1 MIRAI
6 RIEPHAAR
14 ARLDGGEAVAVDVT
28 SALVWPA
35 VNHRVPGSI
44 RVVPEPVMRALD
56 AAKPAAEI
64 LARFGDLPSDREVI
78 AYCTCPNEETSAR
91 IAHFLRNHGRQA
103 WALHG
108 GLAAW
113 RTAGYPMEDKET
125 TPARVPSVDEDCP
138 DCDQDIGSHKA

>member
-1 MIRAI
+1 MIGSI

-14 ARLDGGEAVAVDVT
+14 ARLDASEAVALDVT

-35 VNHRVPGSI
+35 VNHRIPASV

-56 AAKPAAEI
+56 AARPPSEI
-64 LARFGDLPSDREVI
+64 LPHFRDLPADREVI

-91 IAHFLRNHGRQA
+91 IARYLRNHGRQA
-103 WALHG
+103 WALRG

-113 RTAGYPMEDKET
+113 RTAGYPMEDKAI
-125 TPARVPSVDEDCP
+125 TPARVPSAHEDCP
-138 DCDQDIGSHKA
+138 DCEQDVGSHRA

>member
-1 MIRAI
+1 MIGPI

-14 ARLDGGEAVAVDVT
+14 TRLDAGEAVPLDVT

-35 VNHRVPGSI
+35 VNHRLLGSV
-44 RVVPEPVMRALD
+44 RVVPEPVLRALD

-64 LARFGDLPSDREVI
+64 LNFFAGLPADREVI
-78 AYCTCPNEETSAR
+78 AYCTCPDEETSAR

-103 WALHG
+103 WALRG

-113 RTAGYPMEDKET
+113 RTAGYPMEAKAPVPAR
-125 TPARVPSVDEDCP
+125 TPAADEDCP
-138 DCDQDIGSHKA
+138 DCDQEVASHKA

>member
-1 MIRAI
+1 MIGPI

-14 ARLDGGEAVAVDVT
+14 ARLDAGEAVALDVT

-35 VNHRVPGSI
+35 VNHRIPGSV

-56 AAKPAAEI
+56 AARPAPQV
-64 LARFGDLPSDREVI
+64 LAYFDALPADRDVI
-78 AYCTCPNEETSAR
+78 AYCTCPNEETSSR

-103 WALHG
+103 WALRG

-113 RTAGYPMEDKET
+113 RTAGYPMDAKAT
-125 TPARVPSVDEDCP
+125 APARVPSVDEDCP
-138 DCDQDIGSHKA
+138 DCDQEVGSHRS

>member
-1 MIRAI
+1 MIGAI

-14 ARLDGGEAVAVDVT
+14 GRLDAGEAVALDVT

-35 VNHRVPGSI
+35 VQHRIPASV

-56 AAKPAAEI
+56 AARPASEI
-64 LARFGDLPSDREVI
+64 LAYFADLPADREVI

-91 IAHFLRNHGRQA
+91 IAHYLRNHGRQA

-113 RTAGYPMEDKET
+113 RTAGYPMEEKAT

-138 DCDQDIGSHKA
+138 DCDQEVAAHQT

>member
-1 MIRAI
+1 MIGAI

-14 ARLDGGEAVAVDVT
+14 ARLGAGEAVALDVT

-35 VNHRVPGSI
+35 VNHRIPNSI

-64 LARFGDLPSDREVI
+64 LAHFSGLPADRDVI

-103 WALHG
+103 WALNG

-113 RTAGYPMEDKET
+113 RTAGYPMEDKAT
-125 TPARVPSVDEDCP
+125 IPARVPSVDEDCP
-138 DCDQDIGSHKA
+138 DCDQEVGSHRA